1 MDAKQQVGVVEQAP
15 APSRL
20 AAASS
25 GLIAILA
32 QLALADAA
40 IETFWAGSPIRWWVT
55 PPALGFVAL
64 SVWMWRPGGWAAR
77 RWGWS
82 GAAPWSI
89 GGVLLMLAATAWLP
103 ASAAAGVRMFGR
115 EAPSFL
121 SLVAALVVLLA
132 VVGVAR
138 ARILHIAGVVTVA
151 ALGAY
156 AVAAFVLAFRGAVPF
171 QVAVNGAGFWARLP
185 VYLQGAFL
193 GTFLVLPLSLVF
205 EIIAALRR
213 RPNPWRLQQTVATVL
228 VIAVA
233 ASGWAPGTM
242 GRESDAA
249 GRAEPPASGVP
260 AASLAIPVPGE
271 SQTGPLRLAT
281 RLTYDSN
288 QVEADSSALADRIPA
303 ARYDLVA
310 LAGSLGPGV
319 EPAFSFV
326 RDSIRYEPYPG
337 ILRGSWS
344 TFLTRAGN
352 AADRSLLLGTLLA
365 FKGVTVRYVTGRLES
380 VPAVRLFEH
389 AFDAPAA
396 GAGRPLAATVPRS
409 SPAVPD
415 LIERVFARARRDY
428 SVVRAALGTRLPPA
442 STPSRQDILKEIEQH
457 VWVQASI
464 DGGWVDLDSSFPD
477 ATAGKSYAA
486 VSRTFN
492 APPQEWCQ
500 RVTIR
505 VKVERLEGAGL
516 REETAL
522 SSTYN
527 ALELLDRDVFLL
539 HVPSAGAGGGV
550 ASPTAAASADEWIP
564 VLRVAGGEEPGRPV
578 AFGDRAPAMQGAL
591 GGAEGASTFV
601 AEWLEVEIA
610 DPTGAKEVTRRVLVD
625 RAAASWRTLPGRPA
639 GALKALA
646 RDSGGLFRAPQMVHN
661 IWFSAGQH
669 NLAQYAAGLAALAAA
684 LRATPAGPLDVPPDI
699 QLGQLAFQNFAW
711 LLVTD
716 HLLIPALNDSANYH
730 FFADSPRVTILSS
743 GADPWSTADAMVV
756 EADLRRDHLRG
767 LARDG
772 NAVGVAERKL
782 WFGML
787 EGALEHEML
796 ADQAAAAGI
805 DPATV
810 ASASARL
817 SSQGIRI
824 LTGALPP
831 SEIRADVAARMARAL
846 GAGAT
851 LAAIPE
857 TLNGDGAA
865 WWEIA
870 PGNGDTRAV
879 FGPDLNWS
887 SLGMLN
893 YTNSVPSR
901 IFTMVDPMTGMSMDF
916 PVGTSDKEAE
926 RALRRGI
933 QRVFNEKREAALK
946 KKKGGNEYLNLVK
959 DVALMT
965 MFSVAVMIIAGT
977 VILIYRVLDYL
988 VDRALWH

>member
-1 MDAKQQVGVVEQAP
+1 M
-15 APSRL
+15 
-20 AAASS
+20 
-25 GLIAILA
+25 
-32 QLALADAA
+32 
-40 IETFWAGSPIRWWVT
+40 
-55 PPALGFVAL
+55 
-64 SVWMWRPGGWAAR
+64 
-77 RWGWS
+77 
-82 GAAPWSI
+82 
-89 GGVLLMLAATAWLP
+89 
-103 ASAAAGVRMFGR
+103 
-115 EAPSFL
+115 
-121 SLVAALVVLLA
+121 
-132 VVGVAR
+132 
-138 ARILHIAGVVTVA
+138 
-151 ALGAY
+151 
-156 AVAAFVLAFRGAVPF
+156 
-171 QVAVNGAGFWARLP
+171 
-185 VYLQGAFL
+185 
-193 GTFLVLPLSLVF
+193 
-205 EIIAALRR
+205 
-213 RPNPWRLQQTVATVL
+213 
-228 VIAVA
+228 
-233 ASGWAPGTM
+233 
-242 GRESDAA
+242 
-249 GRAEPPASGVP
+249 
-260 AASLAIPVPGE
+260 
-271 SQTGPLRLAT
+271 
-281 RLTYDSN
+281 
-288 QVEADSSALADRIPA
+288 
-303 ARYDLVA
+303 
-310 LAGSLGPGV
+310 
-319 EPAFSFV
+319 
-326 RDSIRYEPYPG
+326 
-337 ILRGSWS
+337 
-344 TFLTRAGN
+344 
-352 AADRSLLLGTLLA
+352 
-365 FKGVTVRYVTGRLES
+365 
-380 VPAVRLFEH
+380 
-389 AFDAPAA
+389 
-396 GAGRPLAATVPRS
+396 
-409 SPAVPD
+409 
-415 LIERVFARARRDY
+415 
-428 SVVRAALGTRLPPA
+428 
-442 STPSRQDILKEIEQH
+442 
-457 VWVQASI
+457 QASV
-464 DGGWVDLDSSFPD
+464 DGRWVDLDSTFPD

-486 VSRTFN
+486 VARSFD

-539 HVPSAGAGGGV
+539 HAPSAAAGGGV
-550 ASPTAAASADEWIP
+550 QSPTAAASADEWIP
-564 VLRVAGGEEPGRPV
+564 VLRVAGGEEPGRSV
-578 AFGDRAPAMQGAL
+578 TFGDRAPAMQGAL
-591 GGAEGASTFV
+591 GGAEGASAFV

-610 DPTGAKEVTRRVLVD
+610 DPTGAKDLTRRVLVD
-625 RAAASWRTLPGRPA
+625 RASASWGARPA
-639 GALKALA
+639 RPADTLKTLTRDA
-646 RDSGGLFRAPQMVHN
+646 RGLLRAPQMVHN

-669 NLAQYAAGLAALAAA
+669 NLAQYAAGLAALATA
-684 LRATPAGPLDVPPDI
+684 LRAAPAGPLDVPPDI

-730 FFADSPRVTILSS
+730 FFADSPRVTVLSS
-743 GADPWSTADAMVV
+743 GVDPWSTADAMVV
-756 EADLRRDHLRG
+756 QADLRRDHLCG

-810 ASASARL
+810 ASTSARL

-824 LTGALPP
+824 LTGADRPGEV
-831 SEIRADVAARMARAL
+831 SADVAARMARAL